1 MGKIWQCRRDAI
13 VCLFA
18 VLAADETE
26 FYKHFFTMGCSNI
39 NYIGMTRI
47 FLFLVILVLLLAC
60 GGTAIYGNYRSVM
73 ARDSV
78 VDGVLRS
85 VTSLHVTYSVVEV
98 DGEMKDSLI
107 EFSYDYTTEN
117 GDSAVWVEGMFRLP
131 L

>member
-1 MGKIWQCRRDAI
+1 
-13 VCLFA
+13 
-18 VLAADETE
+18 
-26 FYKHFFTMGCSNI
+26 MGCSNI
-39 NYIGMTRI
+39 NYIGMTRV

-60 GGTAIYGNYRSVM
+60 GGTAIYGNYYSTM

-78 VDGVLRS
+78 VDGVLRN
-85 VTSLHVTYSVVEV
+85 VTSLHVTYSVVAV
-98 DGEMKDSLI
+98 DEEMKDSLI

>member
-1 MGKIWQCRRDAI
+1 
-13 VCLFA
+13 
-18 VLAADETE
+18 
-26 FYKHFFTMGCSNI
+26 MGCSNI
-39 NYIGMTRI
+39 NYIGMTRV
-47 FLFLVILVLLLAC
+47 FLFILMLALLLAC
-60 GGTAIYGNYRSVM
+60 GGTAIYGNYRSAM

>member
-1 MGKIWQCRRDAI
+1 
-13 VCLFA
+13 
-18 VLAADETE
+18 
-26 FYKHFFTMGCSNI
+26 MGCSNI

-47 FLFLVILVLLLAC
+47 FLFLVILALLLAC
-60 GGTAIYGNYRSVM
+60 GGTAIYGNYRSAM

-78 VDGVLRS
+78 ADDVLRN
-85 VTSLHVTYSVVEV
+85 VASLHITYSVVEV
-98 DGEMKDSLI
+98 DGEREDSLI